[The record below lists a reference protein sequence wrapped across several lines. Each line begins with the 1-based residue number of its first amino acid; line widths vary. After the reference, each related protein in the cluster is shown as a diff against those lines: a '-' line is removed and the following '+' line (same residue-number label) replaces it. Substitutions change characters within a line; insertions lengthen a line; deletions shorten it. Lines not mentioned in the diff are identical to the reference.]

1 MFSTKPKVLPI
12 LASTPAKTKTYS
24 SGVVD
29 LMFSISTIKDEHA
42 NVVVE
47 IDMEE
52 GISISVQPKSN
63 VATAPSLVLVIE
75 DSKVEEIEAIVM
87 EN

>member
-12 LASTPAKTKTYS
+12 LASTPAKDKAYF

-29 LMFSISTIKDEHA
+29 LMLSNTTIKDEHA

-47 IDMEE
+47 IDMEG
-52 GISISVQPKSN
+52 GISIPVQPKSI
-63 VATAPSLVLVIE
+63 VANAPSLVLVIE

>member
-1 MFSTKPKVLPI
+1 VLPI
-12 LASTPAKTKTYS
+12 LTSTPTKAKAYS

-29 LMFSISTIKDEHA
+29 LMFSITTIKDEHA

-52 GISISVQPKSN
+52 GISIPVQPKSIF
-63 VATAPSLVLVIE
+63 ATAPSLVLVIE